1 MTVADEASF
10 YVNDVTTLF
19 TIEDYTFQ
27 EIINTTIIIMARQS
41 ILFTLFAALFALQT
55 VSAFSPL
62 QQKSATPL
70 VEKMGK
76 IATAATVAIA
86 TSPLVA
92 LAEELPDDYEYG
104 AVSAPIGVAWVGGI
118 FAVGTALL
126 PIALQGGEEAFEE
139 MKANDRD
146 TFGKSNDVLSRNRRR

>member
-1 MTVADEASF
+1 
-10 YVNDVTTLF
+10 
-19 TIEDYTFQ
+19 
-27 EIINTTIIIMARQS
+27 MARHS
-41 ILFTLFAALFALQT
+41 IMFKVIAALFALQT

-62 QQKSATPL
+62 QQKSASNPL
-70 VEKMGK
+70 VEKVGK

-92 LAEELPDDYEYG
+92 LAEEIDDYEYG
-104 AVSAPIGVAWVGGI
+104 AVSAPISVAWIGGV

-139 MKANDRD
+139 MKEQDKN
-146 TFGKSNDVLSRNRRR
+146 TFGKSNDVLNRNRKRF

>member
-1 MTVADEASF
+1 
-10 YVNDVTTLF
+10 
-19 TIEDYTFQ
+19 
-27 EIINTTIIIMARQS
+27 MARQS
-41 ILFTLFAALFALQT
+41 ILFTVFAALFALQT
-55 VSAFSPL
+55 ASAFSPL
-62 QQKSATPL
+62 QQPTKSASPL

-76 IATAATVAIA
+76 FATTAAIAIA

-146 TFGKSNDVLSRNRRR
+146 TFGKSNDVLNRNRRR